1 MKGVPRWLFLTI
13 LVLGLISV
21 AAWFGRGQWKPEDK
35 SEKPE
40 MVSKAERRDIE
51 SSLLL
56 TGEVTPA
63 FQVPVK
69 AEVGGKVKKI
79 HAIIGQKIPKGGLLA
94 EIDDTDLLTE
104 KASALTDIA
113 GAQLS
118 VDKNRGNTDRARA
131 LFKEKLISK
140 EVFANLEADLAISGN
155 TLAKSRSR
163 LQTVEDKL
171 SKTKILAPAEGT
183 VLDILVIEGQVV
195 VAAASVNSGTELMT
209 FADLSQL
216 LINSHV
222 NQVDA
227 PRLIPG
233 QAVEVNMSDTA
244 SEPVRAHIEFIAPLA
259 LVRNNIKGFEVHA
272 LIEENDG
279 RLKPGMSVSMSVPVD
294 KADGA
299 VSVPVSAIFKEN
311 KQSVVYVRKG
321 DATEKRN
328 VTVGVNNMSFVEIKS
343 GVNEGEEILLVEP
356 TLAPAKS

>member
-1 MKGVPRWLFLTI
+1 VKSVRHGLFLTVV
-13 LVLGLISV
+13 VLGLIAA
-21 AAWFGRGQWKPEDK
+21 AAWFGRGKWKAEEPAG
-35 SEKPE
+35 KPG

-51 SSLLL
+51 SNLLL
-56 TGEVTPA
+56 TGEITPA

-104 KASALTDIA
+104 KAAAETDIA

-118 VDKNRGNTDRARA
+118 VGKNRGNTDRARA
-131 LFKEKLISK
+131 LYKEKLISK
-140 EVFANLEADLAISGN
+140 EVFANLEADLAICEN

-171 SKTKILAPAEGT
+171 NKTKIVAPADGT

-195 VAAASVNSGTELMT
+195 VAAASVNSGTEIMT

-222 NQVDA
+222 NQMDA
-227 PRLIPG
+227 PRLAPG
-233 QAVEVNMSDTA
+233 QAVEVNMSDTTG
-244 SEPVRAHIEFIAPLA
+244 ELVRAHIEFIAPLA
-259 LVRNNIKGFEVHA
+259 VVKNNIKGFEVHA
-272 LIEENDG
+272 LIEDNDG
-279 RLKPGMSVSMSVPVD
+279 RLKPGMSVSMNVPVG
-294 KADGA
+294 KAAGA

-321 DATEKRN
+321 DATERRN
-328 VTVGVNNMSFVEIKS
+328 VTVGVTNMTFVEIKS

-356 TLAPAKS
+356 ALTPAKS